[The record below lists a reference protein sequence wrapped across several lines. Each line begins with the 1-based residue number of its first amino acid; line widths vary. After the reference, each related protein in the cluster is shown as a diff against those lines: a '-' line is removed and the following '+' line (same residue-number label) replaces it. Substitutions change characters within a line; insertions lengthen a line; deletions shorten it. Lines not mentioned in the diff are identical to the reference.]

1 MEFKFKKTWNGMVL
15 YKMYRV
21 PTDSPGEF
29 KTKWRKATEYEA
41 NTFYYSIIEDRIE
54 RGIMKDIKKSN
65 PYLVE

>member
-29 KTKWRKATEYEA
+29 KTKWRKATQDEA
-41 NTFYYSIIEDRIE
+41 DSFYHFIIEDKVYKNIVN
-54 RGIMKDIKKSN
+54 DIKHSN
-65 PYLVE
+65 PELFV